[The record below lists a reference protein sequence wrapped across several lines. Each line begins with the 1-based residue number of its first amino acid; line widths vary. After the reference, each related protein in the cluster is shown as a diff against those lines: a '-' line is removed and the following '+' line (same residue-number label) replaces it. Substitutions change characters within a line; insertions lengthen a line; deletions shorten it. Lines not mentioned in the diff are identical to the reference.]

1 MLHYT
6 NDPIRDAENYQ
17 ADQEEWLK
25 SRPICDQCGEH
36 IQEEFMFQYEGE
48 NYCPDC
54 WDDKVNDE
62 FFRRIDYEL

>member
-25 SRPICDQCGEH
+25 SRPICDCCGEH
-36 IQEEFMFQYEGE
+36 IQGEWMYMFDSKIVCETCMEECRYSV
-48 NYCPDC
+48 
-54 WDDKVNDE
+54 DDWM
-62 FFRRIDYEL
+62 